1 MERSKKVVL
10 AFLNS
15 AEGYFH
21 TKTVLED
28 KVKKPIDSCDPRGR
42 SSERWNY
49 LDIRDLSKQDFE
61 NIISCALNS
70 LDFELYN
77 IIPSTALNAAL
88 GMVIQ
93 DFNNG
98 MYDKKIDANTYLT
111 LLKVLA
117 IRAQSKGNI

>member
-15 AEGYFH
+15 AEGYFN

-28 KVKKPIDSCDPRGR
+28 QVKRTVDLLPLKGFRP
-42 SSERWNY
+42 ERWNY
-49 LDIRDLSKQDFE
+49 KDIRDLTKHDFE

-77 IIPSTALNAAL
+77 IIPSTALNASL
-88 GMVIQ
+88 GMAIA

-98 MYDKKIDANTYLT
+98 VYDKKIDANTYLM

-117 IRAQSKGNI
+117 LRAQSKGK

>member
-28 KVKKPIDSCDPRGR
+28 RVKKPIDLLPLKGYRP
-42 SSERWNY
+42 ERWNY
-49 LDIRDLSKQDFE
+49 KDIRDLTKNDFE
-61 NIISCALNS
+61 NIISCALNC
-70 LDFELYN
+70 LDFDLYN

-88 GMVIQ
+88 GMAIT
-93 DFNNG
+93 DFNDG
-98 MYDKKIDANTYLT
+98 MYDKKIDANTYIM

-117 IRAQSKGNI
+117 LRAQSTGK

>member
-1 MERSKKVVL
+1 MDRSKKVVL

-28 KVKKPIDSCDPRGR
+28 KVKQPRDLYGPKSDR
-42 SSERWNY
+42 PERWNY
-49 LDIRDLSKQDFE
+49 KDIRDFSKQDFE
-61 NIISCALNS
+61 NIISCALNC

-77 IIPSTALNAAL
+77 VIPSTALNAAL
-88 GMVIQ
+88 GMAIT

-98 MYDKKIDANTYLT
+98 EFDKKIDANTYLM

-117 IRAQSKGNI
+117 LRAQSTGK